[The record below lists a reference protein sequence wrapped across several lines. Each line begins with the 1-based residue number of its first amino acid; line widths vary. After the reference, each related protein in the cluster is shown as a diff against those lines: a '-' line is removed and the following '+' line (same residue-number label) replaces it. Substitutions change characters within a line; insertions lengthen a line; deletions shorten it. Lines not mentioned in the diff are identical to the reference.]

1 MRRSFMISIL
11 AVFSYF
17 GALKAQECQARNSV
31 KPSKY
36 INKILKIDDLER
48 LIEDATEDNLIQ
60 VEIQASILFNEIL
73 NQYRAEKKLKP
84 MEWNI
89 GLWMAA
95 RNHSIYMTNEE
106 FSHMQTKKIS
116 TYYTGYKFF
125 NRLNY
130 VLSSPAAN
138 NLAGGENLVM
148 FYMHPEQ
155 TITYYVNIAFQR
167 WKNSPGHNKNM
178 LNPIYSNEGT
188 SLYLDL
194 KSNCIYGTSV
204 FFE

>member
-1 MRRSFMISIL
+1 MKMNFFISIL

-17 GALKAQECQARNSV
+17 GAVKAQESQTRNSV
-31 KPSKY
+31 KQSKY
-36 INKILKIDDLER
+36 INKILKIEDLEM

-138 NLAGGENLVM
+138 NLAGGKFSNVL
-148 FYMHPEQ
+148 
-155 TITYYVNIAFQR
+155 YV
-167 WKNSPGHNKNM
+167 S
-178 LNPIYSNEGT
+178 
-188 SLYLDL
+188 
-194 KSNCIYGTSV
+194 
-204 FFE
+204 